1 MASGIDQPMKAA
13 SMAMLTPVD
22 MPSRLMSLAGSAE
35 VSHDQLRPEL
45 KPVIAHFCFE
55 LTQRHS

>member
-22 MPSRLMSLAGSAE
+22 MPSRLMSL
-35 VSHDQLRPEL
+35 RR
-45 KPVIAHFCFE
+45 
-55 LTQRHS
+55 QR